1 MRTILL
7 GEFNKQDTNILTQVI
22 NDHLIEM
29 GVKPASFAFHIA
41 VDVDEEINDEWISI
55 SYK

>member
-41 VDVDEEINDEWISI
+41 VDVDEEINDE
-55 SYK
+55 